1 MKMCFYNVYYYLFIH
16 YKDSLCLLA
25 STFHVYDDDLVMLS
39 SLPGCVG
46 GISLTHCFSN
56 LSMVLCSHLCLLSGG
71 VLCAASYVS
80 QTSNAV

>member
-1 MKMCFYNVYYYLFIH
+1 MCFYNVYYYLFIH

-25 STFHVYDDDLVMLS
+25 STFHVYDDDLVML
-39 SLPGCVG
+39 G
-46 GISLTHCFSN
+46 GISLTHCFSH

>member
-1 MKMCFYNVYYYLFIH
+1 MCFYNVYYYLFIH

-56 LSMVLCSHLCLLSGG
+56 LSTVLCSLSSFWWRLVFC
-71 VLCAASYVS
+71 VLCF
-80 QTSNAV
+80 SNK